1 MFPKKCQCQETIFH
15 PILSARLGTALFLE
29 MLSLIWLLEKE
40 LMSDSNF

>member
-1 MFPKKCQCQETIFH
+1 MFPKCQCQETILH
-15 PILSARLGTALFLE
+15 PMLYVRLGIALFLE